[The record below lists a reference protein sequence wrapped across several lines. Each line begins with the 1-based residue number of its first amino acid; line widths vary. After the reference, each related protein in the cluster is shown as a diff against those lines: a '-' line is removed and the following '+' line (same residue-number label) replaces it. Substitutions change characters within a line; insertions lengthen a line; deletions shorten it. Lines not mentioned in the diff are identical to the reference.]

1 MNIYITRGDEFLQM
15 SNKILKIAFEYIQIL
30 LIAFLLSL
38 GLKYFIIEIVK
49 IPTGSMIPT
58 IQLQERVMVDK
69 IYYRFSGLNRGDV
82 IVFIPPPELGYKD
95 PFIKRLIG
103 IPGDTI
109 KIENGVLFVND
120 KAVKEP
126 YLNEKP
132 THDFGPI
139 EVEKD
144 KFFVMGDNRNSSA
157 DSREWGTLSKE
168 NVTGRAML
176 RTWPL
181 NRIGLLK

>member
-1 MNIYITRGDEFLQM
+1 MKNLAM
-15 SNKILKIAFEYIQIL
+15 SNKILKTVFEYTQIL
-30 LIAFLLSL
+30 IIAFLLSL
-38 GLKYFIIEIVK
+38 GLKYFVIEIVK

-58 IQLQERVMVDK
+58 IQLEERVMVDK
-69 IYYRFSGLNRGDV
+69 IYYRFSGLNRGDI

-103 IPGDTI
+103 LPGDTI
-109 KIENGVLFVND
+109 EIQSGILYVND

-126 YLNEKP
+126 YLKEKP
-132 THDFGPI
+132 ARNFGPI
-139 EVEKD
+139 KVEKD
-144 KFFVMGDNRNSSA
+144 RYFVMGDNRNSSN

-168 NVTGRAML
+168 KVTGRGIL